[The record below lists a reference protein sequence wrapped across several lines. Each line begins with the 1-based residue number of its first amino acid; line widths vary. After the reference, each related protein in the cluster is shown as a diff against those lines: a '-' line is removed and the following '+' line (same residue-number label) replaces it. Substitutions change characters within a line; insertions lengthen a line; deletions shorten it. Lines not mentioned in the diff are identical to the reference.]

1 MDSQNKQILAHLQRG
16 DALTPIEA
24 LTKYNCFRL
33 ASRIHELRTDGHDI
47 MTIKEKLPSGKYIA
61 RYSLQ

>member
-24 LTKYNCFRL
+24 LTKYGCFRL

-47 MTIKEKLPSGKYIA
+47 MTIKEKTPSGKYIA